1 MCPMR
6 GNMDRKLNE
15 VKKWIYEQNVNI
27 NREVE
32 ITKKN

>member
-1 MCPMR
+1 
-6 GNMDRKLNE
+6 MDRKLNE